1 MNGDKQ
7 PWQHV
12 FSSTVFTVLSKIGCL
27 TFVISVTAL
36 LLGIWLDGQ
45 LGTRPWM
52 TVILVGLSVP
62 IVTALIIKVT
72 LSGTKHLNTSTPS
85 KKPKLNETKEEKNRE
100 PSSEA

>member
-12 FSSTVFTVLSKIGCL
+12 FSSTVISLLSKIGCL
-27 TFVISVTAL
+27 TFVISIAAL
-36 LLGIWLDGQ
+36 LGGLWLDGQ

-52 TVILVGLSVP
+52 TVIMVGLSVP
-62 IVTALIIKVT
+62 FVTFLIIKIT
-72 LSGTKHLNTSTPS
+72 LSGTKHLKTSTPS
-85 KKPKLNETKEEKNRE
+85 KKPILEETKEENNRE